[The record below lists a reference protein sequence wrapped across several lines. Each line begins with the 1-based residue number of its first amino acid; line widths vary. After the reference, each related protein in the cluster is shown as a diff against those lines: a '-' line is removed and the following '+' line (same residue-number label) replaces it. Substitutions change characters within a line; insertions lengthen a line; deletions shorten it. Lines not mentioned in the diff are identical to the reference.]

1 MTIKIFS
8 SFLVLSAVTWA
19 ANLFAQGGQEIV
31 RQPTVKPNI
40 IVFLA
45 DDMGAGD
52 TSAYQDWAQNKDA
65 QQLHTPAME
74 ELARRG
80 VRFTDAHAPHSRC
93 TTTRYALMTG
103 RYCWRTRL
111 KHWVLFGNHG
121 DPLILSLIHI

>member
-1 MTIKIFS
+1 
-8 SFLVLSAVTWA
+8 
-19 ANLFAQGGQEIV
+19 
-31 RQPTVKPNI
+31 
-40 IVFLA
+40 
-45 DDMGAGD
+45 
-52 TSAYQDWAQNKDA
+52 
-65 QQLHTPAME
+65 ME

-121 DPLILSLIHI
+121 DPLIERERLTLPEMLRQAGYSTGMVGK